1 MEKEKDS
8 CTCHDDC
15 TCGSTCQCTENDK
28 CSTECTCEHECEST
42 EECTCDHTCDCE
54 TDSGTTESEPV
65 EMTEETAPPK
75 SEKKKKGM
83 FTKKDKTSEKVKEL
97 EAKIQSLEEKSLRE
111 KAELINFR
119 RRKEEETSR
128 MLKYANEDIVKELLP
143 IIDNFERAI
152 DMDDDNLE
160 DEVSKFLAGF
170 KMIYCNFNNTLEKYG
185 VTEIKA
191 MNAEFDPT
199 IHQAVMTEHRD
210 GVEAGMVIEVLQKGY
225 QLKDKV
231 IRPSMVKV
239 SE

>member
-1 MEKEKDS
+1 MEKEKEQ
-8 CTCHDDC
+8 TC
-15 TCGSTCQCTENDK
+15 TCGDDCACTEEHKCND
-28 CSTECTCEHECEST
+28 TCTCEDACNCGENRECEDTCECKKEQIEKT
-42 EECTCDHTCDCE
+42 EEQPDDE
-54 TDSGTTESEPV
+54 QN
-65 EMTEETAPPK
+65 PPPGE
-75 SEKKKKGM
+75 EKKKKGL
-83 FTKKDKTSEKVKEL
+83 FSKKDKSHDKIKEL
-97 EAKIQSLEEKSLRE
+97 EDKVASLEEKALRE
-111 KAELINFR
+111 KAELVNFR
-119 RRKEEETSR
+119 KRKEEETAR

-170 KMIYCNFNNTLEKYG
+170 KMIYCNFNNILEKYG

-191 MNAEFDPT
+191 MNEEFNPN
-199 IHQAVMTEHRD
+199 IHQAVIAEHRE
-210 GVEAGMVIEVLQKGY
+210 GVEPGMVIEVLQKGY